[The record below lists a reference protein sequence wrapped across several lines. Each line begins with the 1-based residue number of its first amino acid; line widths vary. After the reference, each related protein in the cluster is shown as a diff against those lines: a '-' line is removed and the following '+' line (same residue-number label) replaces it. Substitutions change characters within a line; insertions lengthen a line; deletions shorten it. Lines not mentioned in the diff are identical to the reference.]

1 MAGPL
6 DASATAW
13 PEIGLQSGRFVV
25 VGIAATLT
33 HLLVA
38 VLLIDGLGLPSAAAA
53 NALGVIAGSSVSY
66 AGNYFWTFRRG
77 GSHLMRLPKFIV
89 SYMTVFVLS
98 SLAMLLIADLG
109 GIAYLLPLIGVVTVT
124 PVVTFLLNRYWV
136 FA

>member
-1 MAGPL
+1 MAGQVQVRSSP
-6 DASATAW
+6 W
-13 PEIGLQSGRFVV
+13 PEIGLQGSRFIV

-33 HLLVA
+33 HLLTA
-38 VLLIDGLGLPSAAAA
+38 VLMIDGLGIPSAAIG

-89 SYMTVFVLS
+89 SYSTVFVLS

-109 GIAYLLPLIGVVTVT
+109 GIAYLLPLIAVVTVT
-124 PVVTFLLNRYWV
+124 PVITFLLNRYWV

>member
-1 MAGPL
+1 MGRPAHAP
-6 DASATAW
+6 ASAW
-13 PEIGLQSGRFVV
+13 PEIGLQGGRFIV
-25 VGIAATLT
+25 VGIAATIT
-33 HLLVA
+33 HLLMA
-38 VLLIDGLGLPSAAAA
+38 VLLIEGLGLKSAALA

-77 GSHLMRLPKFIV
+77 GSHLLRLPKFVV

-109 GIAYLLPLIGVVTVT
+109 GIAYLLPLIAVVSVT

>member
-1 MAGPL
+1 MAGQMQLRSSP
-6 DASATAW
+6 W
-13 PEIGLQSGRFVV
+13 PEIGHQGSRFIV

-33 HLLVA
+33 HFLTA
-38 VLLIDGLGLPSAAAA
+38 VFLIDGLGLPSAAAA
-53 NALGVIAGSSVSY
+53 NALGVVAGSSVSY

-77 GSHLMRLPKFIV
+77 GSHLVRLPKFIV

-109 GIAYLLPLIGVVTVT
+109 GIAYLLPLIAVVTVT